1 MAILPFLLVVLA
13 VAFYFT
19 TAEERLRIIRAVP
32 PLFRRASHAAAQRVP
47 KRDAFDDAL
56 GARTRWAIVAP
67 ALAIVTVAVFI
78 GEASGDG
85 AVGDPATLVAWG
97 ANFGPRTT
105 NGEWW
110 RLVTGTFVH
119 SGMFA
124 LLVNMAVLVQ
134 LGLVLERLVG
144 HLTFALVYIASGVAG
159 SLATLYPHRV
169 AVITDASAAAAGLYG
184 LFLASLVWTFIRR
197 GELTIPLGALKKL
210 APVAAVFALVQLA
223 GGNESSGAVVVGF
236 LTGGVCGC
244 VLTTEVADRKPRA
257 ARLAATAGAV
267 LTIAAASGVP
277 LRGVT
282 DVRPELERVVAL
294 EQRTVPAYEAAVEQ
308 FKLGRMKPEALA
320 KLIERTIV
328 PEVQAVRARLNN
340 IGGVPPEHQALV
352 ADATE
357 YLRLRDE
364 SWRLRA
370 QALQKHNMLLLREAD
385 RKEQAALHAFE
396 RVRPSSTP

>member
-32 PLFRRASHAAAQRVP
+32 PLFRRASHA
-47 KRDAFDDAL
+47 
-56 GARTRWAIVAP
+56 
-67 ALAIVTVAVFI
+67 
-78 GEASGDG
+78 
-85 AVGDPATLVAWG
+85 
-97 ANFGPRTT
+97 
-105 NGEWW
+105 
-110 RLVTGTFVH
+110 
-119 SGMFA
+119 
-124 LLVNMAVLVQ
+124 
-134 LGLVLERLVG
+134 
-144 HLTFALVYIASGVAG
+144 
-159 SLATLYPHRV
+159 
-169 AVITDASAAAAGLYG
+169 AAAAGLYG

-320 KLIERTIV
+320 KLIERTI
-328 PEVQAVRARLNN
+328 
-340 IGGVPPEHQALV
+340 
-352 ADATE
+352 
-357 YLRLRDE
+357 
-364 SWRLRA
+364 
-370 QALQKHNMLLLREAD
+370 
-385 RKEQAALHAFE
+385 
-396 RVRPSSTP
+396 